1 MKKTISLILCLLL
14 VFVFCSCNK
23 EIVTTAT
30 TTTESPAMETSQSKP
45 STMEFSFAFTSP
57 NLEEQIQ
64 KSHLLV
70 KATYQC
76 SGTDYIEMEGCEIES
91 FFDRYAITEVLYGEY
106 TEERIDLEY
115 LPYDYIEVDTQKG
128 YFPADT
134 NLQITKTEGE
144 EYLLLLYFY
153 NSEWR
158 YSDFRFVIPAEAP
171 SSMLVADLSYPCV
184 LNPIADDEHTVPL
197 TDIDTQEKFV
207 QYALTL
213 INTLE

>member
-45 STMEFSFAFTSP
+45 STMEFSFAFTFP

-91 FFDRYAITEVLYGEY
+91 FFDRYAVTEVLYGEY
-106 TEERIDLEY
+106 TEERIDLGSVKWNNAEKQR
-115 LPYDYIEVDTQKG
+115 LFAISSGIGMDALVCKNTDSTNNKCQK
-128 YFPADT
+128 
-134 NLQITKTEGE
+134 K
-144 EYLLLLYFY
+144 
-153 NSEWR
+153 S
-158 YSDFRFVIPAEAP
+158 
-171 SSMLVADLSYPCV
+171 
-184 LNPIADDEHTVPL
+184 
-197 TDIDTQEKFV
+197 
-207 QYALTL
+207 
-213 INTLE
+213 